1 MALSAVAGMSQTI
14 GEAFY
19 IYRNDGMINTF
30 FRSEIDSIAYSY
42 YDADSLLYEEIVS
55 QVVYTPDS
63 IYKIPLAVIDSVG
76 FVTPE
81 TKYQPNVIHLDGE
94 IRNYIIGSDSLTIY
108 FRSDTPN
115 NILPKIGDKLVT
127 TEMSEMFMGG
137 FLGQVEAKGQ
147 KDETIALHCCAIGL
161 EEAFECFYYS
171 TNGMSQKETN
181 KTRAA
186 RWEWNGYYAPDPFA
200 FSFSGFLNANV
211 KPIDCPTKFLKLP
224 PKLDVTIAPTFQ
236 SKGSIIVHPLRGVII
251 SIDIKQ
257 HTSLSQE
264 FAVSGGVGVSHDFA
278 PDIIPMY
285 PILPFVS
292 IYGEMGV
299 FLKASA
305 NLSLEGHWNQSL
317 DYNIHY
323 QTSYLPPMTIPT
335 TIPEFTI
342 SNVNLKTDHYEE
354 FMLDGSVAG
363 GLYGEVGIVP
373 LYSKY
378 IAKAGFRFEAGIELG
393 GDVMLYNS
401 DGENSL
407 LSTSTYERLKAGELH
422 VKTFCN
428 VGLQAKLLDV
438 GKGKVNLFKKEWD
451 LAKFKLVPDFS
462 NTTLTRDDDSPS
474 TLWAATTASGSTI
487 VPSILGFKLFEGE
500 KDEGITGDNSHS
512 YWNLLGY
519 PDPYHDIFKSQSLMK
534 SYTVFP
540 SVNLFGI
547 EMLAE
552 PSAKIGICATPI
564 TLNVENIDET
574 TATVWGKI
582 VGCDLLD
589 DTVEFGLGYREE
601 GSTGSVSYNAHS
613 LDENGMYSVEFMAL
627 KPNTNY
633 KYFAYLIIDGETY
646 FGEDKVFTTLDDK
659 AEAYGILSED
669 GTLLTYYYDGKKN
682 EREGQIVTVPYNYS
696 QSIEIVSFDAS
707 FVKYKPTST
716 RYWFSG
722 MSNLTSIQN
731 IENLNTSEVTDMSA
745 MFSGCSSLEKLNLSS
760 FRTSSV
766 TSFYEWFSGCN
777 SLTQLDISNF
787 DLSNIKS
794 NNPFGIG
801 LLAGLTSLRS
811 ITMNDFVFGNTA
823 AYMFSGKEKLEEIIW
838 DNVDTNNVTDM
849 KYMFKGCSLLKSV
862 DLYNFETK
870 NVKDMNNMFYDCK
883 SLYSLDVRS
892 FNTSNVTNMAHMFGG
907 CISLSSIDLENF
919 DTYNVGSMRGMF
931 ANCNSLTKI
940 YASDWNKIS
949 RVDHGYGEWDLLFDG
964 CNKLEGEKG
973 TKIGINYYVGDDGNT
988 YSYECGTS
996 LHYACVDGGKDN
1008 PGLFTAK

>member
-1 MALSAVAGMSQTI
+1 MKKVIFTLLMALSAVAGMSQTI
-14 GEAFY
+14 SEAFY

-342 SNVNLKTDHYEE
+342 SNVNLKTDHNEE

-646 FGEDKVFTTLDDK
+646 FGEDKVFTTPDDK

-682 EREGQIVTVPYNYS
+682 EREGQIVTVPYNS
-696 QSIEIVSFDAS
+696 SKSIEIVSFDAS
-707 FVKYKPTST
+707 FTNYKPTST
-716 RYWFSG
+716 QYWFHD

-731 IENLNTSEVTDMSA
+731 IEYLNTSNLVNMA
-745 MFSGCSSLEKLNLSS
+745 YMFC
-760 FRTSSV
+760 
-766 TSFYEWFSGCN
+766 GCN
-777 SLTQLDISNF
+777 SLTSLD
-787 DLSNIKS
+787 
-794 NNPFGIG
+794 
-801 LLAGLTSLRS
+801 LRS
-811 ITMNDFVFGNTA
+811 FDI
-823 AYMFSGKEKLEEIIW
+823 
-838 DNVDTNNVTDM
+838 
-849 KYMFKGCSLLKSV
+849 
-862 DLYNFETK
+862 
-870 NVKDMNNMFYDCK
+870 
-883 SLYSLDVRS
+883 
-892 FNTSNVTNMAHMFGG
+892 SNVTNMQYMFGECSSLTSLNLSNFSIADGTWLSGMFYG
-907 CISLSSIDLENF
+907 CSSLTSLDLSSFNLAHIST
-919 DTYNVGSMRGMF
+919 DTSGMFCYCSSLKTIYAGNWNKSWKEGSMFYGCDNLTGGM
-931 ANCNSLTKI
+931 
-940 YASDWNKIS
+940 
-949 RVDHGYGEWDLLFDG
+949 
-964 CNKLEGEKG
+964 G
-973 TKIGINYYVGDDGNT
+973 TKIGENQYGYDDNGYPLYYYCPDDG
-988 YSYECGTS
+988 GAA
-996 LHYACVDGGKDN
+996 HVDGGKDN